1 LTSIPAGAPTTGID
15 ECTELYSATL
25 AVPRGAA
32 HRWLLLALA
41 VFFFCSGLSALV
53 YQVLWLRMLGWVFGV
68 TIYAASA
75 VWATFM
81 AGLAIG
87 SYAAGLAGDRVRN
100 PLRWFG
106 ATEISIGVTA
116 LATPRLLDALQHL
129 YVSVY
134 PSLPEGL
141 AALTAARLIMAFAV
155 LIVPTVLMGA
165 TLPLVLK
172 ASTFRSSALAGQVGL
187 LYGSN
192 AAGAIVGTLAAG
204 LYLIPTLGI
213 QQTFF
218 VAAGLNV
225 LIGASAVAVSRW
237 ARADASASGT
247 IEAPLP
253 VPETADRPALAVIL
267 AVFTLSGV
275 VSLAL
280 EVVWF
285 RVLTLFLRPTVYGF
299 SVMLATILA
308 GIAIGSYLATPLL
321 GRRLRWLTVL
331 AAIEL
336 AIGIAIVLSFRPL
349 VYLNQLRG
357 ELAPALSRIMP
368 EYLVY
373 PIAGSL
379 LAIFP
384 TALLMGIAFP
394 IGLRLWADGGR
405 RTAERVGLFYSLNT
419 TGAII
424 GSLAGGFVLLPRFGS
439 EGSLALLAGVS
450 FCSGLVLLLVAG
462 GSAPLR
468 AALGGAAGAAF
479 AWAVWSSP
487 DPFVQFMAQRYAGTG
502 LVWKQEGVEA
512 TVVVHQLGTGPN
524 RRMLMSINGNHQAGT
539 DFPTTFTHRRIGHL
553 PMLVHPAAQTA
564 LVIGLGGG
572 ATAGAVSLHD
582 GVDVDVIELADAVV
596 DGARYFE
603 TINYDVHKRP
613 NVHLRIDDGRNFLM
627 LTSKRYDVITAD
639 ITQAIFAGAGNL
651 YSREYFELMRRVLKP
666 GGVVMQWIPGTEIE
680 FKLIARTFISVF
692 PETTAWAGGSLFI
705 GSVEPLRLRRHDFD
719 WKLAAPGRAQGM
731 KDVRIESFE
740 ALLET
745 FTAGPNEIRAFVGNG
760 PLLTDDRPLAEY
772 FLSLERG
779 GEPNLAA
786 LKGDVRPYVASE

>member
-1 LTSIPAGAPTTGID
+1 MPRATG
-15 ECTELYSATL
+15 
-25 AVPRGAA
+25 
-32 HRWLLLALA
+32 HRWLLFALA

-87 SYAAGLAGDRVRN
+87 SYVAGKAGDRVRN
-100 PLRWFG
+100 PLRAFG
-106 ATEISIGVTA
+106 ATEILIGVTA
-116 LATPRLLDALQHL
+116 LGTPRLLEALQQL
-129 YVSVY
+129 YVQLY
-134 PSLPEGL
+134 PSLPDGL
-141 AALTAARLIMAFAV
+141 GALTFARLVMAFAV

-172 ASTFRSSALAGQVGL
+172 ASTFRSSSLAEQVGL

-192 AAGAIVGTLAAG
+192 ALGAIVGTLAAG
-204 LYLIPTLGI
+204 LYLIPELGI
-213 QQTFF
+213 QRTFL

-225 LIGASAVAVSRW
+225 LVGSSAVALSLV
-237 ARADASASGT
+237 ARPDTVASPAADAAIAVSDAP
-247 IEAPLP
+247 EA
-253 VPETADRPALAVIL
+253 ADRRGLQVIL

-308 GIAIGSYLATPLL
+308 GISLGSYIATPLL
-321 GRRLRWLTVL
+321 GRRIRWMTLVATV
-331 AAIEL
+331 EL

-349 VYLNQLRG
+349 VYLNQLTG
-357 ELAPALSRIMP
+357 GLSPALSRVMP

-373 PIAGSL
+373 PVAGSL

-394 IGLRLWADGGR
+394 IGLHLWASQGR
-405 RTAERVGLFYSLNT
+405 QTAERVGLFYSLNVA
-419 TGAII
+419 GAIV
-424 GSLAGGFVLLPRFGS
+424 GSLAGGFLLLPRLGS
-439 EGSLALLAGVS
+439 EASLALLAAIS
-450 FCSGLVLLLVAG
+450 FISGIALLVVDRSPRVGRLAVG
-462 GSAPLR
+462 AVASAVF
-468 AALGGAAGAAF
+468 G
-479 AWAVWSSP
+479 WAVWTSP

-502 LVWKQEGVEA
+502 LVWKEEGVEA
-512 TVVVHQLGTGPN
+512 TVVVHQLGSGPN
-524 RRMLMSINGNHQAGT
+524 SRLLMTINGNHQAGT

-553 PMLVHPAAQTA
+553 PMVVHPGARTA

-572 ATAGAVSLHD
+572 ATAGAVSIHE
-582 GVDVDVIELADAVV
+582 GVDVDVVELADAVV
-596 DGARYFE
+596 SAARHFAS
-603 TINYDVHKRP
+603 INYDVHNRA
-613 NVHLRIDDGRNFLM
+613 NVHLRVDDGRNYLM
-627 LTSKRYDVITAD
+627 LTPKRYDVITAD
-639 ITQAIFAGAGNL
+639 ITQPIFAGAGNL

-666 GGVVMQWIPGTEIE
+666 GGVVMQWIPGTEAE
-680 FKLIARTFISVF
+680 YKLIARTFLSVF

-705 GSVEPLRLRRHDFD
+705 GSMEPLRLRRQDFQ
-719 WKLAAPGRAQGM
+719 WKLSIPGRAQGM
-731 KDVRIESFE
+731 KDVRIETFE
-740 ALLET
+740 ALLGE
-745 FTAGPNEIRAFVGNG
+745 FTAGPNEIRAFVGPG

-772 FLSLERG
+772 FLSLPRDR
-779 GEPNLAA
+779 EPNLAA